1 MSALP
6 EMVFLDLQLFAG
18 EKTEKATPRKRQKA
32 REKGQ
37 VFRSND
43 LNSALILIA
52 VFAVIFFGFSYMLD
66 SVQGFTR
73 EYLNGRL
80 IQDVNVVTAQAILF
94 ESVFLLS
101 KVVIP
106 ILAVAALA
114 GLAGNLMQV
123 GFLFSTEPLTIKL
136 ERLNPVEG
144 FKRIFSK
151 RAMVEFVKSILKLG
165 LTAGIVFH
173 VISKNIGLFPLMMD
187 MEIAQSIKNLLNLI
201 FEMAMKIG
209 VALLAL
215 GILDYLYQRWEHEKS
230 LMMTK
235 QEVKEE
241 YKQTEGDPQIRARQR
256 QKQRE
261 MAMRRMMAE
270 VPKADVV
277 ITNPTHYAVALRY
290 EADYMDA
297 PMVVAKGLDFM
308 AQRIKKVA
316 QESGVTIVENQELAR
331 NLYYICDLGDVIP
344 ESLYQAVAQVLAFVY
359 RQKQAR

>member
-1 MSALP
+1 LP
-6 EMVFLDLQLFAG
+6 ELVFLDLQLFAG

-37 VFRSND
+37 VFRSTD
-43 LNSALILIA
+43 LNSALIIIA
-52 VFAVIFFGFSYMLD
+52 VFTVIFFGFSYMLD
-66 SVQGFTR
+66 SMLGFTL
-73 EYLNGRL
+73 EYLNAGL
-80 IQDVNVVTAQAILF
+80 VQDFTVVTARTILV
-94 ESVFLLS
+94 ESIYLLS
-101 KVVIP
+101 KVVVP

-114 GLAGNLMQV
+114 GLVGNLMQV
-123 GFLFSTEPLTIKL
+123 GFLFSAEPLNIKL

-151 RAMVEFVKSILKLG
+151 RAMVEFIKSILKLT
-165 LTAGIVFH
+165 LTAGIVYH
-173 VISKNIGLFPLMMD
+173 VISKNISLFPVMMD
-187 MEIAQSIKNLLNLI
+187 MEIAQSVKNLLNLI

-215 GILDYLYQRWEHEKS
+215 GILDYLYQRWEYEQS
-230 LMMTK
+230 LKMTK
-235 QEVKEE
+235 HEVKEE
-241 YKQTEGDPQIRARQR
+241 FKQTEGDPQVKARQR

-290 EADYMDA
+290 EAEYMDA
-297 PMVVAKGLDFM
+297 PMVVAKGVDFV

-316 QESGVTIVENQELAR
+316 RESGVTIVENQELAR

-344 ESLYQAVAQVLAFVY
+344 ENLYQAVAQVLAFVY
-359 RQKQAR
+359 RQRQAL